1 MRYWGVRQ
9 RAALAASGRLN
20 RPTEKTVMMPERCKS
35 CRYYDASDLCLF
47 VLRANHRRGCPVS
60 ETCKE
65 FSPAPVGRAL
75 GQQTY
80 RQQLTYEY
88 KLHRLELEDEYGYY
102 R

>member
-1 MRYWGVRQ
+1 MMRRTYACSSCVRIT
-9 RAALAASGRLN
+9 G
-20 RPTEKTVMMPERCKS
+20 
-35 CRYYDASDLCLF
+35 
-47 VLRANHRRGCPVS
+47 RGCPVS

-65 FSPAPVGRAL
+65 FSPAPAGRAS

>member
-1 MRYWGVRQ
+1 
-9 RAALAASGRLN
+9 
-20 RPTEKTVMMPERCKS
+20 MMPERCKS
-35 CRYYDASDLCLF
+35 CRYYDASDLCPF
-47 VLRANHRRGCPVS
+47 VLRANRRRGCPVS

-65 FSPAPVGRAL
+65 FSPAPAGRGS

-80 RQQLTYEY
+80 RRQLTYEY